1 MMSRTRSVAIPPIT
15 ILAVLLGAAG
25 AAGAGAPRFRYREIA
40 KPGGKNFGQTSLV
53 DLDRDGDLDFVSGRS
68 GGTVFWFEQESI
80 DSWKTHLLGE
90 EAKTDVGGVA
100 IDVDGDGWI
109 DQVSGGAWY
118 RNPGKK
124 GEPFSR
130 HVTEG
135 IPTHDTL
142 AADVDGDGKKDIVG
156 IADSRGVFWYSIPK
170 DPTGRWPE
178 HRVAGVTEPQCHGGI
193 AVGDLDGDGDA
204 DISRVDRWFE
214 NQDGKGLEWKERKGL
229 DFGTVGPWG
238 IQSRARILD
247 VDRDGDNDLI
257 QTEGDVKDGR
267 VAWFENRGA
276 EGFTRHLIR
285 DSGKNEDF
293 HALVVADLDRDG
305 DPDILS
311 SGGPLT
317 AGERKTY
324 VWENLDGKG
333 GSWKEHVVHEGIE
346 GHESVGADIDG
357 DGDIDI
363 ASKPWASDTH
373 YLLENVTPR

>member
-1 MMSRTRSVAIPPIT
+1 MSRVSSSRIRRGPC
-15 ILAVLLGAAG
+15 LALLLGAA
-25 AAGAGAPRFRYREIA
+25 AAVDAGAPSFRFHEIA
-40 KPGGKNFGQTSLV
+40 RPGGKNFGQTSLA
-53 DLDRDGDLDFVSGRS
+53 DLDRDGDLDFVTGRS
-68 GGTVFWFEQESI
+68 GGTVYWLEQEAI
-80 DSWKTHLLGE
+80 ASWKTHVLGE
-90 EAKTDVGGVA
+90 EALTDVGGTA

-109 DQVSGGAWY
+109 DQVSGGTWY

-124 GEPFSR
+124 EAPFSR
-130 HVTEG
+130 HVTGG
-135 IPTHDTL
+135 IPTHDTT

-156 IADSRGVFWYSIPK
+156 IEDDHGVFWYSIPA

-178 HRVAGVTEPQCHGGI
+178 HRVAGVTEPRCHGGI

-214 NQDGKGLEWKERKGL
+214 NADGKGREWKERTGI
-229 DFGTVGPWG
+229 DFGTPGPWG
-238 IQSRARILD
+238 LQSRARILD
-247 VDRDGDNDLI
+247 VDRDGDNDII

-267 VAWFENRGA
+267 VAWFENRGKGSFA
-276 EGFTRHLIR
+276 RHIIR
-285 DSGKNEDF
+285 DRGRNEDF
-293 HALVVADLDRDG
+293 HALVIADLDKDG

-317 AGERKTY
+317 EGERRTY

-333 GSWKEHVVHEGIE
+333 GAWKEHTVHEGIE

-363 ASKPWASDTH
+363 GSKPWASDTH
-373 YLLENVTPR
+373 YILENVTPR